1 MTKTEPLNLHF
12 FEVLQFAQLEQVF
25 LYPTSTGL
33 SKSIFDATKTIT
45 NYFFSSNFH
54 NYSHQVQGQEAKV
67 SRNCKIITQSKIVLT
82 TVSLYR
88 PITKRGDNRFW
99 ISGIDKHCKAG
110 DVIGLFVRDQALWV
124 ANLSMISVEQI
135 VQALPLK
142 DSTEELFFSF
152 EQVNYS
158 IGKVIIS
165 GTFCDAPLY
174 LDFDGLFSEAVSNY
188 LKIPPAKLSGL
199 IFELARSKLD
209 LETPNPY
216 STLTK
221 ENDAWWA
228 SGFASPPPTILF
240 LCCLSLAADQM
251 SSDGEHSLNNYY
263 ARLLQLLGIE
273 DDATKAAI
281 RNKFSVT
288 EKYWSHFNSWLRKND
303 GRFGTVTARPVI
315 KNWKYVSIPISQ
327 ALLRLGDKENI
338 KQYLTERRLDRES
351 EVEQADLADVL
362 NRWLTSTAPTK
373 YLRNLWKNKD
383 LRQFITNS
391 AFDLLMEIEPTPERL
406 ARKRT
411 LKVGIREVTF
421 PIRSLQPFIFCSE
434 KHENEPEEV
443 RRLRGSAV
451 IGELHFSEVDEDISI
466 LGPPQHL
473 SLDNLLLSGIEV
485 KNSEEK
491 VFAFYPKKIIA
502 LKRLQSGYFVQIN
515 RPRIFEEYLIFGL
528 DKGQLKEQAIK
539 FLNFCAA
546 QGYRLLDNPN
556 GLPAGF
562 FVIDKVIFTRPVE
575 DDQWPYDDPNYFIRP
590 SGSLASISIS
600 GAVNLGGN
608 IFHADS
614 KPIFRFPLE
623 NEEPSSVTLF
633 VSSGGPENEIG
644 SELVPSFSEA
654 VAEFKIDLS
663 ENHGKNCEIRV
674 ASSSGQFVE
683 TRLSFR
689 NASVPKIDE
698 PPSTFHSFQTDEP
711 SIFLGV
717 KKGVENQQQ
726 AYFSSFNMKNIR
738 NSPRSTLADIYDKF
752 SYKKLGSQQA
762 NLFEVEKEYSYA
774 VDNNTLDTSVDNL
787 SCILGQHY
795 FKIPDESS
803 DGNWEAVC
811 QKCGEQR
818 YYPTQQR
825 VRNQN
830 VLKQRLVYTND
841 NLFAPIYLKETGDS
855 YSANI
860 ILDSVHYLQELS
872 FQKFSEICREVS
884 DKPLFSFE
892 LLNAFAVLGE
902 IEILVDERN
911 LKPKRIFSAEPTL
924 VKTQFGYA
932 LRGFKNAEL
941 VRKLVEELGVTP
953 NDGQLFPR
961 NPTETVLFEVTD
973 EFGPK
978 NVNVTD
984 CFGRKVNVGEDFSH
998 TFVDQL
1004 PAFSD
1009 VYTNLP
1015 SISVIE
1021 RGSLEKFDPVL
1032 LEWVSADTSQ
1042 KAAAYRVNWPYRQYF
1057 ITLADGKTVSSS
1069 YELAKLYAGHI
1080 NQIRFQNYDEQ
1091 NKSFISN
1098 LGCDLPYIVQRAL
1111 VAFSGQ
1117 MPLVDDFGYKIYQ
1130 EVPKDFARVLI
1141 NRLYS

>member
-1 MTKTEPLNLHF
+1 MMRTDPLDLHF
-12 FEVLQFAQLEQVF
+12 FEALQFAQLEQVF

-54 NYSHQVQGQEAKV
+54 NYSDQVQGQEAKV
-67 SRNCKIITQSKIVLT
+67 NRNCKIITQSEIVLT

-110 DVIGLFVRDQALWV
+110 DLIGLFVRDRELWV

-135 VQALPLK
+135 VQTLPSK
-142 DSTEELFFSF
+142 HSNEELFFSY

-165 GTFCDAPLY
+165 GTFCDVPLY
-174 LDFDGLFSEAVSNY
+174 LDFDGSFSAAVSNY
-188 LKIPPAKLSGL
+188 LKISPDKLSRL

-221 ENDAWWA
+221 ENNAWWA
-228 SGFASPPPTILF
+228 SGFASPPPTLLF

-263 ARLLQLLGIE
+263 ARLVQLLGIK
-273 DDATKAAI
+273 DDEVEAAV
-281 RNKFSVT
+281 RNKFPAT
-288 EKYWSHFNSWLRKND
+288 EKYWSNFNSWLRKND
-303 GRFGTVTARPVI
+303 GRFGIVTARPVI

-338 KQYLTERRLDRES
+338 KQYLSERRLDKES

-373 YLRNLWKNKD
+373 YLRNLWKNKE
-383 LRQFITNS
+383 LRQFITSS
-391 AFDLLMEIEPTPERL
+391 AFDLLMDIEPTPERR

-434 KHENEPEEV
+434 KQKNETEDV
-443 RRLRGSAV
+443 HRLRGSNV
-451 IGELHFSEVDEDISI
+451 FGELHFSEVDDDISI

-491 VFAFYPKKIIA
+491 VFAFSPKKIIA

-528 DKGQLKEQAIK
+528 DKGQLKAQATK
-539 FLNFCAA
+539 FLDFCAA

-575 DDQWPYDDPNYFIRP
+575 DNQWPYDDPNYFIRP
-590 SGSLASISIS
+590 SGSLTSISVS
-600 GAVNLGGN
+600 GAVNLGRN

-623 NEEPSSVTLF
+623 NEEPSSVKLF
-633 VSSGGPENEIG
+633 VTSGGPENEIG

-654 VAEFKIDLS
+654 VAEFKIDLW
-663 ENHGKNCEIRV
+663 ENQGENCEIRV
-674 ASSSGQFVE
+674 VSSSAQFVE

-689 NASVPKIDE
+689 NASVPKVDE
-698 PPSTFHSFQTDEP
+698 PPSTFHFFQADAPT
-711 SIFLGV
+711 IFLGV
-717 KKGVENQQQ
+717 KQGVENQQQ
-726 AYFSSFNMKNIR
+726 AYFSSFNIKNTI
-738 NSPRSTLADIYDKF
+738 NSPRSPLADIYDKF
-752 SYKKLGSQQA
+752 PYKEFGSQQA
-762 NLFEVEKEYSYA
+762 TLFEVEKEYSYA
-774 VDNNTLDTSVDNL
+774 ADNNTLDISADNL
-787 SCILGQHY
+787 SCILGQHF
-795 FKIPDESS
+795 FKISDESS
-803 DGNWEAVC
+803 DGNWEAIC
-811 QKCGEQR
+811 RKCGEQR
-818 YYPTQQR
+818 YYPTQKR

-830 VLKQRLVYTND
+830 DLKRRLVYSND
-841 NLFAPIYLKETGDS
+841 NLFAPTYLEQTSDT
-855 YSANI
+855 YTANT

-872 FQKFSEICREVS
+872 FQKFSEVCREVS

-892 LLNAFAVLGE
+892 LLNAFAALGE
-902 IEILVDERN
+902 IEIQVDERN

-932 LRGFKNAEL
+932 LRGFRNAEL
-941 VRKLVEELGVTP
+941 VRKLIEELGVAP
-953 NDGQLFPR
+953 NDGQIFPR
-961 NPTETVLFEVTD
+961 NPTETVLFELDD
-973 EFGPK
+973 EFDP
-978 NVNVTD
+978 NNLNVTD
-984 CFGRKVNVGEDFSH
+984 CFGRQVNVSEDFSQ

-1004 PAFSD
+1004 PAFSE

-1032 LEWVSADTSQ
+1032 LEWVSAETSYN
-1042 KAAAYRVNWPYRQYF
+1042 AAAYRVNWPYRQYF

-1069 YELAKLYAGHI
+1069 YELAKLYAGNI
-1080 NQIRFQNYDEQ
+1080 NKIRFQNYDEK

-1117 MPLVDDFGYKIYQ
+1117 MPLVDDFGCKIYQ
-1130 EVPKDFARVLI
+1130 EVPKDFARALI